1 MKISAKQTYTDTGFT
16 LIELV
21 IVIVIIAILAM
32 IAIPSYSQYIRQAK
46 ITDAMDNLT
55 RMSLMME
62 QAYQDN
68 RSYRTAGANT
78 CSLANFTADF
88 FSFSC
93 ISASNTSY
101 TWTASV
107 LASAGMGVAGSYK
120 YSIDQ
125 DNNRLTLKF
134 NGQDYG
140 TGQIGWQVQ

>member
-1 MKISAKQTYTDTGFT
+1 MRSLQKQAGFT

-21 IVIVIIAILAM
+21 IVLVIIGILA
-32 IAIPSYSQYIRQAK
+32 IIVLPSYTQYIRQAK
-46 ITDAMDNLT
+46 ITDATDNLT
-55 RMSLMME
+55 QISLMME

-78 CSLANFTADF
+78 CSIANFTTDF

-93 ISASNTSY
+93 ISGSNTSY

-107 LASAGMGVAGSYK
+107 LSTAGMGALGDYK

-125 DNNRLTLKF
+125 DNNRLTMKF
-134 NGQDYG
+134 KGQDYG
-140 TGQIGWQVQ
+140 AGQAGWQVK